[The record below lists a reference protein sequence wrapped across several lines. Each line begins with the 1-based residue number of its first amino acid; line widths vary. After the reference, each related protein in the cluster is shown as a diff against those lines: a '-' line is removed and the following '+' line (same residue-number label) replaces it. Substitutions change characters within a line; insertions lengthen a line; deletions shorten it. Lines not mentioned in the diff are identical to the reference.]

1 MYLQINRVKT
11 QEISTYTSDDEELTV
26 AVTLDVSR
34 GYERPFRVFKNLC
47 NDRQDTGEGFDFS
60 NLIEAQDFAA
70 QLVWEQDLT
79 IDDADILEDLS

>member
-70 QLVWEQDLT
+70 QLVWEQDQT
-79 IDDADILEDLS
+79 IDDADILEDL

>member
-70 QLVWEQDLT
+70 QLVWEQDQT
-79 IDDADILEDLS
+79 IDDADSLEDL